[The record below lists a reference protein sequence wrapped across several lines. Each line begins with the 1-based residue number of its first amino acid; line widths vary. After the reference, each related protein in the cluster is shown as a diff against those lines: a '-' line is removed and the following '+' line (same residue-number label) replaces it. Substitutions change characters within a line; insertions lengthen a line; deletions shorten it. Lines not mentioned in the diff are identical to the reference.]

1 MKTKLAAVTIL
12 ACFLLHAPA
21 LQAGP
26 LIGKTIVND
35 GFPVEITVPRG
46 QALTILSFTLQID
59 SRTPAQIGAGNVFV
73 TAEGQPSLL
82 VLSAAQVD
90 LVAPDQG
97 PSGRQITIP
106 GPATV
111 SVIVGG
117 GSSGTT
123 GGTHAY
129 LVYKLMNNKH

>member
-1 MKTKLAAVTIL
+1 MKTKLAAFTLL
-12 ACFLLHAPA
+12 ACFLLNAPA

-26 LIGKTIVND
+26 LVGRTIVND
-35 GFPVEITVPRG
+35 GFPVDIAVPRG

-59 SRTPAQIGAGNVFV
+59 SRVPAQIGAGVV
-73 TAEGQPSLL
+73 TVTPEAQPALI

-90 LVAPDQG
+90 LNSPDQG